1 MSETT
6 AKLLWN
12 GDLRFIGINANGS
25 ETAIDGDHQAAP
37 SPVELLL
44 EATAS
49 CSAVD
54 VVLILAKMRTPAT
67 QLEIDIDADRRP
79 TPPRYVTRLR
89 MAFDIWGDGITA
101 EKAARAIQLSVV
113 KYCSVF
119 NTLRLDLKLE
129 LDFRLHARG
138 AEADG
143 EYRSILLDHG
153 VNDDHD

>member
-1 MSETT
+1 MSDTT

-54 VVLILAKMRTPAT
+54 VVLILAKMRMPAAR
-67 QLEIDIDADRRP
+67 LEIDIDADRRP

-129 LDFRLHARG
+129 LDFRLHATG
-138 AEADG
+138 AEGDG
-143 EYRSILLDHG
+143 EYQSIQLDHG
-153 VNDDHD
+153 FNDDHD

>member
-1 MSETT
+1 MSETR
-6 AKLLWN
+6 AKLIWN
-12 GDLRFIGINANGS
+12 GDLRFIGRNANGS
-25 ETAIDGDHQAAP
+25 ETAIDGDHRSAP

-54 VVLILAKMRTPAT
+54 VVLILAKMRTPAAR
-67 QLEIDIDADRRP
+67 LEIDLDADRRP
-79 TPPRYVTRLR
+79 TPPRYLTRLR
-89 MAFDIWGDGITA
+89 MAFDIWGDRITA

-129 LDFRLHARG
+129 LDFRLHATG

-143 EYRSILLDHG
+143 EYQSIQLDHG
-153 VNDDHD
+153 VTDDND

>member
-1 MSETT
+1 MSDTT
-6 AKLLWN
+6 AKLVWN

-25 ETAIDGDHQAAP
+25 ETAIDGDHQLAP

-54 VVLILAKMRTPAT
+54 VVLILAKMRTPAAR
-67 QLEIDIDADRRP
+67 LEIDLDADRRP
-79 TPPRYVTRLR
+79 TPPRYLTRLR

-129 LDFRLHARG
+129 LDFRLHATG

-143 EYRSILLDHG
+143 EYQSILLDHG
-153 VNDDHD
+153 VNDDNH